1 MIYPEKCVLSDK
13 KENYCEFAQNIRGET
28 HCALVLEWWHDTR
41 VSQLDKCFL
50 KIKNRAK
57 LSWRNRQ
64 IKKQKLPKMSKAC
77 LEFSKNSFDIN
88 KISSDY
94 RNLMLEIISG
104 VKYSKN
110 WK

>member
-1 MIYPEKCVLSDK
+1 MKLVYREEREIFFIFFIFRFFCLSMIYPEKCVLSDK

-64 IKKQKLPKMSKAC
+64 IKKQKLP
-77 LEFSKNSFDIN
+77 
-88 KISSDY
+88 
-94 RNLMLEIISG
+94 
-104 VKYSKN
+104 
-110 WK
+110 